1 MPDIRTS
8 GAHAAEQAMT
18 IPERVAAALKAAER
32 FEVGSTVYLPDHDQ
46 TLRVVKVDFVR
57 AKGGKRPFPW
67 LHWESECVVCG
78 ATYPFTT
85 KTSFKYP
92 TRTCSAHRR
101 TSRRKASPITPVEV
115 VACGEDM
122 LRAAVDVLTGF
133 SLVDDRVLISDARI
147 ALQRALYGAELPRSD
162 PRTRGI
168 WAALAEAMES
178 GAAPGV
184 PGDEDILFVSPLSD
198 QALGAISAG
207 TGSPAT

>member
-18 IPERVAAALKAAER
+18 IPERVKAALKAAGR
-32 FEVGSTVYLPDHDQ
+32 FEVGSELHLPDHDQ
-46 TLRVVKVDFVR
+46 TFRVVAVDFTR
-57 AKGGKRPFPW
+57 TKGNKETFSW
-67 LHWESECVVCG
+67 LRWESECAVCG
-78 ATYPFTT
+78 APYQFTT
-85 KTSFKYP
+85 KRWFTYP
-92 TRTCSAHRR
+92 TRTCDDHRR
-101 TSRRKASPITPVEV
+101 TLRRKASPITPVEV

-133 SLVDDRVLISDARI
+133 SLVDDRVLVSDACV

-162 PRTRGI
+162 PRARGI

-184 PGDEDILFVSPLSD
+184 PGDEDILFVSPL
-198 QALGAISAG
+198 
-207 TGSPAT
+207 P